1 VELVG
6 GRNRGGVHDDDGW
19 LEHRSGGGDVTGRA
33 PCKLEAVVLGEGVRE
48 QLAVQ
53 AHIGYEK
60 HANAFSSAAA

>member
-1 VELVG
+1 MA
-6 GRNRGGVHDDDGW
+6 RTSQ
-19 LEHRSGGGDVTGRA
+19 RSWRRHRA
-33 PCKLEAVVLGEGVRE
+33 PCKLEAVVLSEGVRE